1 MRKAL
6 TIVLLFIINLGYA
19 QKTEQLL
26 EKAYKERSKEQLAN
40 FFLQWNKE
48 IPPIDLADLEQLNS
62 YQREAY
68 NAFTAFYKPHRLD
81 SIGKSEWGNDI
92 YKQTD
97 VLLVQNQIQI
107 FSQKIFYSD
116 AEIDSIITSSVNR
129 TETQDSTRQRI
140 LRRVDGKLNQEI
152 RNEYGFENSFSFQYP
167 DIGIPVDSIMNF
179 RPNIKVPGKLCVYL
193 TTERE
198 KTLKAFLGD
207 KHLPIGSGGIMN
219 PARSKGASE
228 KRKKFLEHHIKIWYG
243 HWGGY
248 WQLKSYPVASSITF
262 DKDMQ
267 YARVNFRLVYEGGQ
281 AILKKID
288 GKWTLISSKITWIE

>member
-1 MRKAL
+1 MNKAL
-6 TIVLLFIINLGYA
+6 TIVLLFVVNLGYA
-19 QKTEQLL
+19 QTAEQLL
-26 EKAYKERSKEQLAN
+26 EKAYKERSKEKLTN

-48 IPPIDLADLEQLNS
+48 IPPIDLADLKQLNS

-68 NAFTAFYKPHRLD
+68 NAFIAFYKPHKLD
-81 SIGKSEWGNDI
+81 SLGKSEWGNDI
-92 YKQTD
+92 YKQAN
-97 VLLVQNQIQI
+97 VLLVQNQIKI
-107 FSQKIFYSD
+107 LTQKVFYSD
-116 AEIDSIITSSVNR
+116 AEIDSIITRSVNR
-129 TETQDSTRQRI
+129 NEKQDSTRQRI

-152 RNEYGFENSFSFQYP
+152 RNEYGFKNSFSFQNP
-167 DIGIPVDSIMNF
+167 DIETTVDSIMDF

-193 TTERE
+193 TTEHD

-207 KHLPIGSGGIMN
+207 KHLPLGSGGIMN

-228 KRKKFLEHHIKIWYG
+228 KRKKFLENHIKIWYG

-248 WQLKSYPVASSITF
+248 WQLKSYPVASSIIF